1 MKNLWL
7 FLLLLST
14 AIGLG
19 ASAQDDTI
27 TLDDVVRSGEE
38 WAKENLDDDALRVL
52 KSVDQEKV
60 KQFLAQVQKE
70 FHGEYVV
77 DLAQLKDGAK
87 TILPL
92 LEGYEE
98 TQPYAVW
105 LKTRLDYLDVADQ
118 FRLTIPPPRT
128 LPGQPPKPI
137 PNPPPQRE
145 REAWVDKLAEEPMPR
160 SAKAYVAAMKPVFV
174 GQKVPPELVWIAEV
188 ESSFDPRAR
197 SPVGAA
203 GLFQLM
209 PATAKRYGLRTGLLD
224 QRYRVV
230 PSAEAAAK
238 YLRYLHKHYGDWR
251 LAVAAYNCGEGTVDG
266 LLKKSKTRSFD
277 AIATRLP
284 AETQLY
290 VPKVEATVMR
300 REGVKLEELRS
311 VG

>member
-7 FLLLLST
+7 FLLLIST

-118 FRLTIPPPRT
+118 FRLSIPPPKT
-128 LPGQPPKPI
+128 QPGQPPKPI
-137 PNPPPQRE
+137 PNPSGFAPCSNRWAHRRPARE
-145 REAWVDKLAEEPMPR
+145 
-160 SAKAYVAAMKPVFV
+160 SAA
-174 GQKVPPELVWIAEV
+174 L
-188 ESSFDPRAR
+188 
-197 SPVGAA
+197 
-203 GLFQLM
+203 
-209 PATAKRYGLRTGLLD
+209 TAIPG
-224 QRYRVV
+224 
-230 PSAEAAAK
+230 
-238 YLRYLHKHYGDWR
+238 
-251 LAVAAYNCGEGTVDG
+251 
-266 LLKKSKTRSFD
+266 
-277 AIATRLP
+277 
-284 AETQLY
+284 
-290 VPKVEATVMR
+290 
-300 REGVKLEELRS
+300 
-311 VG
+311 